1 MENNS
6 NDYTVLRTYKSIWKY
21 ERKIYSLENIRLL
34 VPVRPSEVLFF
45 GVGLLIT
52 YFLCKTVP
60 LFAEIPFVFRY
71 IIIPFGIMKFLTKK
85 RLDGKMP
92 HRFFVGYISY
102 LLMPKEIARFKP
114 AKKPKSICFT
124 PVVFRRTEV
133 INLTEQ
139 ALQGKGE
146 TYDKRK
152 KFIRV
157 SG

>member
-21 ERKIYSLENIRLL
+21 ERKIYSFENIRLL

-52 YFLCKTVP
+52 YFLCKIVP
-60 LFAEIPFVFRY
+60 LYTEIPFVFRY
-71 IIIPFGIMKFLTKK
+71 IIIPFGIMKFLPKK

-92 HRFFVGYISY
+92 HRFFVGYILY

-114 AKKPKSICFT
+114 VKKPKSICFT
-124 PVVFRRTEV
+124 PVVFRHPEV
-133 INLTEQ
+133 INLTEL

-146 TYDKRK
+146 AYGKRK
-152 KFIRV
+152 KSIRV

>member
-21 ERKIYSLENIRLL
+21 ERKIYSFENIRLL

-52 YFLCKTVP
+52 YFLCKIVP
-60 LFAEIPFVFRY
+60 LYTEIPFVFRY

-92 HRFFVGYISY
+92 HRFLSDIYY
-102 LLMPKEIARFKP
+102 T
-114 AKKPKSICFT
+114 C
-124 PVVFRRTEV
+124 
-133 INLTEQ
+133 
-139 ALQGKGE
+139 
-146 TYDKRK
+146 
-152 KFIRV
+152 
-157 SG
+157 